1 MRDPEITSCYK
12 IITDRPGNNSKENN
26 NFWKGLFVDPI
37 PNSLKQHL
45 ENFLADS
52 KENYF

>member
-12 IITDRPGNNSKENN
+12 IITDRLGNNSKENN
-26 NFWKGLFVDPI
+26 YFWKGLFVDPI

-45 ENFLADS
+45 ENFLADG
-52 KENYF
+52 KKNYL

>member
-12 IITDRPGNNSKENN
+12 IITDRLGNNSKENN
-26 NFWKGLFVDPI
+26 YFWKGLFVDPI

-52 KENYF
+52 KKNYL

>member
-1 MRDPEITSCYK
+1 MRDQEITSCYN

-26 NFWKGLFVDPI
+26 TFWRGLFGDPI

-45 ENFLADS
+45 KNCLADS
-52 KENYF
+52 KKN